1 MATAIPVKYYNTYVL
16 KKINRQTGPS
26 RTEYDWYIEESR
38 IRGGYNNVQTGLAP
52 RAFLASDENTQQLL
66 ANSIIYSGVV
76 NSRTGVN
83 QTNVFPSG
91 QDITRTVDPSKGS
104 IQKLYAEDT
113 NLTIFQERKVNR
125 ALIDKDAIYTQEG
138 LPVQT
143 TSNVVIGAIQ
153 PYAGEFG
160 IAKNPESFAVYG
172 YRKYFTDAAQGSVL
186 RLSRDGITEISNYG
200 MYDFFRDQFGILE
213 AGKAIG
219 GYDIYNKAYVLALQT
234 STSGSPITV
243 TFDEQVL
250 GWTSTLSYIPR
261 QMFSIQNN
269 FFSTKNGSL
278 YKHYVEFNNSGG
290 VLPRANFYGVQ
301 YDSTVTSILNTN
313 PSLVKTFKTV
323 NYEGNF
329 NWSMESFVT
338 NEDSANPIA
347 VYNLPTTLA
356 NMESSLFKNE
366 FKRKEDKYFANL
378 INTSAATGGEVI
390 YGRSISG
397 VKGFFATVK
406 LRATNTASSGTNEL
420 FALSSNYSESSY

>member
-1 MATAIPVKYYNTYVL
+1 
-16 KKINRQTGPS
+16 
-26 RTEYDWYIEESR
+26 
-38 IRGGYNNVQTGLAP
+38 
-52 RAFLASDENTQQLL
+52 
-66 ANSIIYSGVV
+66 
-76 NSRTGVN
+76 
-83 QTNVFPSG
+83 
-91 QDITRTVDPSKGS
+91 
-104 IQKLYAEDT
+104 
-113 NLTIFQERKVNR
+113 
-125 ALIDKDAIYTQEG
+125 
-138 LPVQT
+138 
-143 TSNVVIGAIQ
+143 
-153 PYAGEFG
+153 
-160 IAKNPESFAVYG
+160 
-172 YRKYFTDAAQGSVL
+172 
-186 RLSRDGITEISNYG
+186 

-219 GYDIYNKAYVLALQT
+219 GYDIYNKAYVLSLQT
-234 STSGSPITV
+234 STSQSPITV
-243 TFDEQVL
+243 TFDEQVK

-269 FFSTKNGSL
+269 FFSTKSGSL
-278 YKHYVEFNNSGG
+278 YKHYVEFNNSGA

-313 PSLVKTFKTV
+313 PSLIKTFKTV

-347 VYNLPTTLA
+347 VYALPTTLA
-356 NMESSLFKNE
+356 SMESSLFKNE

-378 INTSAATGGEVI
+378 INTSAAAGGEVI

-406 LRATNTASSGTNEL
+406 LRATNTTSSGTNEL